1 MARHGRSRR
10 QRVLRPHPA
19 LTPAQQR
26 QLSAI
31 RQELTR
37 LVRYDDE
44 SVVNDAWIRQRYDG
58 GFAATYMPARK
69 AAVLTAWH
77 EAGHV
82 VAALATG
89 SRFSS
94 ASIRH
99 GSSSEGRVHAIAAAG
114 NPDAFVIHAAGQI
127 AERLY
132 NWSMLDDDAQ
142 LIDWLKTWRDDG
154 GDAKHFRAA
163 IRPRSDELAAWRY
176 SERLLTPLRLQ
187 IRHLARAMLVHPR
200 YLPYEVA
207 KALYQDSKPASES
220 STTPAPAS

>member
-1 MARHGRSRR
+1 
-10 QRVLRPHPA
+10 
-19 LTPAQQR
+19 
-26 QLSAI
+26 
-31 RQELTR
+31 
-37 LVRYDDE
+37 
-44 SVVNDAWIRQRYDG
+44 VVNDAWIRQRYDG

-89 SRFSS
+89 TRFSS

-99 GSSSEGRVHAIAAAG
+99 GSGSEGRVHAIATEG
-114 NPDAFVIHAAGQI
+114 NADAFVIHAAGQI

-132 NWSMLDDDAQ
+132 DWSMLEDDTELGA
-142 LIDWLKTWRDDG
+142 WLRTWRDDG

-176 SERLLTPLRLQ
+176 SEQFLIPLRLQ

-207 KALYQDSKPASES
+207 KALYHDSKPVSES